1 MHLRLEPVQTL
12 QPGGAAAADAV
23 HHSQSAREQRA
34 LCGWFSPP
42 FSNAQRLLVVWQR
55 PRLELLYMMMM
66 HLPCSVQTA
75 GRSAALLADLPH
87 SYLSLVPPRH
97 LQLTSRPEDEPTPR
111 LRRDLRSGKC
121 ADLVQQVQSV
131 LCEFVGEVP
140 VALLFSAFEHSW
152 QHAPEEECVEEQAQ
166 GRVQR
171 NPLVNLPPH
180 LQRHGLALRLLP
192 SVHPHHSRR

>member
-1 MHLRLEPVQTL
+1 MHLRLESVQTL
-12 QPGGAAAADAV
+12 QPGGAAVADVV

-42 FSNAQRLLVVWQR
+42 FSNAQQLLVVLQW

-66 HLPCSVQTA
+66 LLPCSVQTA
-75 GRSAALLADLPH
+75 GQSAALLADLPH

-97 LQLTSRPEDEPTPR
+97 LQLTSRPDEPTPR

>member
-12 QPGGAAAADAV
+12 QPGGAAVADVV

-34 LCGWFSPP
+34 LCGWSSPP
-42 FSNAQRLLVVWQR
+42 FSNAQRLLVVWQW

-66 HLPCSVQTA
+66 QFPCSVQTV
-75 GRSAALLADLPH
+75 GQSAALLADLPH
-87 SYLSLVPPRH
+87 SYLSLDPPRH
-97 LQLTSRPEDEPTPR
+97 LQLTSRPDEPTPT
-111 LRRDLRSGKC
+111 LRRDLGSGKC
-121 ADLVQQVQSV
+121 ADLVQQAHPV

-171 NPLVNLPPH
+171 DPLVNLSPH
-180 LQRHGLALRLLP
+180 LQRHGLALRLRP